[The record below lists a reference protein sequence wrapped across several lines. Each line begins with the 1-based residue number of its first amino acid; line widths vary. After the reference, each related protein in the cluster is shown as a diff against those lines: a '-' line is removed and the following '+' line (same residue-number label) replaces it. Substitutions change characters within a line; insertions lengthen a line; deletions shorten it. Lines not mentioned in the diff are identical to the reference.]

1 MDNTTRRLQ
10 IATLALELVF
20 DYLPHGLKVPIALM
34 LDEVFEEWDAGTAQA
49 LGLQA
54 GQGEPLGSMPGV
66 QGRAHEE
73 GPAPAVEGDAKLVDV
88 FSLPEGR

>member
-1 MDNTTRRLQ
+1 MDPTTRRLQ

-49 LGLQA
+49 LGLQE
-54 GQGEPLGSMPGV
+54 GSREPMGPVSCLPG
-66 QGRAHEE
+66 GAHEE
-73 GPAPAVEGDAKLVDV
+73 GPAPAAESDAKLVDV
-88 FSLPEGR
+88 FGLPEGR